1 MNLLYGNFEFEHQL
15 VHAKPQTLPA
25 SVRAFNA
32 DLPYALVAIAQPG
45 DLIWA
50 EEPADRTFK
59 QHLAAIGLPDVQFV
73 AQASKVPQ
81 DANFLP
87 WGWSPAMKELAA
99 KHGWHGES
107 PDLAAVAKANSRE
120 FSADLEQDWNV
131 GLPAARPTRSLA
143 ELQTAINSS
152 TRQTPGWV
160 VKANFG
166 MSARERILGHGPEI
180 TTNAAQ
186 WLQKQLVLGPVYFE
200 PWVERIEEVAFQFT
214 IPPAGRQYPTGAPIL
229 EGITPLLTDHVGTY
243 CGSRLSGD
251 DCQFAT
257 AEEIATVTPIVTR
270 AAQSVQQLG
279 YFGPLGIDAMLYETP
294 DGQRRWRPLQD
305 INARWTMGRVALGL
319 KRVVPR
325 ATHATWLRVRS
336 ISNAS
341 TGEEIGP
348 IPDLLPHGTRI
359 THTSPRRTRDPYPLL
374 SQWFLVTADTTKK
387 LFTAEA
393 FCLNG

>member
-25 SVRAFNA
+25 SVLAING

-59 QHLAAIGLPDVQFV
+59 QHLAAIGLPEVQFV
-73 AQASKVPQ
+73 TQASKVPQ
-81 DANFLP
+81 DANFMP

-99 KHGWHGES
+99 KHGWHGEC
-107 PDLAAVAKANSRE
+107 PELAAVAKANSRE
-120 FSADLEQDWNV
+120 FSANLEQEWNV
-131 GLPAARPTRSLA
+131 GLPAAGPLRSLA
-143 ELQTAINSS
+143 ELQTAISAS

-180 TTNAAQ
+180 KTSAAQ
-186 WLQKQLVLGPVYFE
+186 WLQKQLTLGAAYFE

-214 IPPAGRQYPTGAPIL
+214 IPAAGDPIL
-229 EGITPLLTDHVGTY
+229 EGITPLLTDHLGTY
-243 CGSRLSGD
+243 CGSRLSGES
-251 DCQFAT
+251 CQFVKADELST
-257 AEEIATVTPIVTR
+257 IVPTVTR
-270 AAQSVQQLG
+270 AAHSVQQLG

-305 INARWTMGRVALGL
+305 INARWTMGRVALGW
-319 KRVVPR
+319 KRIVP
-325 ATHATWLRVRS
+325 ASQHATWLRLRPS
-336 ISNAS
+336 HNAS
-341 TGEEIGP
+341 MGEEIGP
-348 IPDLLPHGTRI
+348 IPDLLPKGTKI
-359 THTSPRRTRDPYPLL
+359 IHTSPRRTRDQLL
-374 SQWFLVTADTTKK
+374 VASRWFLVTADTTKR
-387 LFTAEA
+387 LFTAET
-393 FCLNG
+393 FCLKG